1 MNNCIFF
8 RQIKMKMSPKK
19 NSCHFNQMAAV
30 FSRTFADLFCKL
42 NNISRNYYLDIA
54 VDSTNR

>member
-1 MNNCIFF
+1 MIKYRLKKTAAIF
-8 RQIKMKMSPKK
+8 K
-19 NSCHFNQMAAV
+19 MAAV

-54 VDSTNR
+54 VDSPNR